1 MTKKCPNVRSALFA
15 VRTWHIIRISGFF
28 IDSSFAILVSSFSA
42 THMIAHC
49 PPLIRRAILSLVIAL
64 SVSSC
69 SVQPY
74 QGESFGQTAF
84 RYGQQQ
90 LQKAKQA
97 TGRLA
102 SLLRR
107 DNSFWYADQM
117 TGRPSIEIR
126 LGEQM
131 VYLYKGGQLAGG
143 SPISSGREG
152 YNTRPGRYQIIE
164 KDIDHK
170 SSIYGD
176 YEDMHGNV
184 VMMNIDRNVN
194 RQPPGTRFEGAK
206 MYYFMRIYGGVGMHQ
221 GYLPGYA
228 ASHGCIRLPGH
239 MAEKFF
245 RVTPTGTPVRIVP

>member
-1 MTKKCPNVRSALFA
+1 MECS
-15 VRTWHIIRISGFF
+15 HIDR
-28 IDSSFAILVSSFSA
+28 
-42 THMIAHC
+42 MIT
-49 PPLIRRAILSLVIAL
+49 LSLFRIHTLLLAAL
-64 SVSSC
+64 VMLCATSC

-74 QGESFGQTAF
+74 QGESLGQTAF

-90 LQKAKQA
+90 IQKAKQA
-97 TGRLA
+97 TGRVVN
-102 SLLRR
+102 LLRR

-117 TGRPSIEIR
+117 RGRPSIEIH

-143 SPISSGREG
+143 SPISSGKEG

-176 YEDMHGNV
+176 YEDMYGNV
-184 VMMNIDRNVN
+184 VMTNIDRNVN

>member
-1 MTKKCPNVRSALFA
+1 MFIARLVRIPSLLLPAL
-15 VRTWHIIRISGFF
+15 VMV
-28 IDSSFAILVSSFSA
+28 LA
-42 THMIAHC
+42 T
-49 PPLIRRAILSLVIAL
+49 
-64 SVSSC
+64 SC
-69 SVQPY
+69 SYQPY
-74 QGESFGQTAF
+74 RGESFGQTTF

-90 LQKAKQA
+90 LQKAKQV
-97 TGRLA
+97 TGRVS
-102 SLLRR
+102 SLFRR

-117 TGRPSIEIR
+117 SGRPSIEIR

-131 VYLYKGGQLAGG
+131 VYLYKSGQLAGG
-143 SPISSGREG
+143 SPISSGKEG
-152 YNTRPGRYQIIE
+152 YTTRPGRYQIIE

-176 YEDMHGNV
+176 YEDPYGNV
-184 VMMNIDRNVN
+184 VMTNIDN
-194 RQPPGTRFEGAK
+194 RIDRKPPGTRFEGSK

-245 RVTPTGTPVRIVP
+245 RVTPTGTPVRVVP

>member
-1 MTKKCPNVRSALFA
+1 M
-15 VRTWHIIRISGFF
+15 
-28 IDSSFAILVSSFSA
+28 
-42 THMIAHC
+42 
-49 PPLIRRAILSLVIAL
+49 
-64 SVSSC
+64 
-69 SVQPY
+69 QPGGL
-74 QGESFGQTAF
+74 QTFGQNAFQFGQTQF
-84 RYGQQQ
+84 K
-90 LQKAKQA
+90 KARDF
-97 TGRLA
+97 TGRA
-102 SLLRR
+102 VSRLRG

-117 TGRPSIEIR
+117 AGKPAIEIR

-143 SPISSGREG
+143 SPISSGKEG
-152 YNTRPGRYQIIE
+152 YGTRPGRYRIIE

-176 YEDMHGNV
+176 YEDMYGHV
-184 VMMNIDRNVN
+184 IMTNIDN
-194 RQPPGTRFEGAK
+194 RIDRRPPGTRFEGAK

-245 RVTPTGTPVRIVP
+245 RATPAGTPVTIVP